1 MMNNTDQI
9 ETILKGRQ
17 VLNVGG
23 VKGVDSFEGDRIT
36 ADSQLGYLMIRGKNL
51 KITQLNLD
59 EGALSIE
66 GWISAVEYQDDHKE
80 INKESVKKI
89 FNKLFK

>member
-1 MMNNTDQI
+1 MNNAEQVELSLT
-9 ETILKGRQ
+9 GRQ
-17 VLNVGG
+17 LLKVGG

-36 ADSQLGYLMIRGKNL
+36 ADSQLGYLIIRGKNL

-59 EGALSIE
+59 EGALSVD
-66 GWISAVEYQDDHKE
+66 GWISAVEYQDNRKE